1 MYIVENNDSMKTRL
15 SGLLIVLWLLIG
27 ITMVGLVYYSCR
39 RPAIN
44 DHNNAIIKLV
54 EMSSNVKRLLP
65 KLFQIEPALLA
76 SFIIDP
82 KGNLI
87 GSMFEPNRLS
97 KDSYSKWVTTI
108 RGGQEIYLQDSYSLH
123 RLSASANQVIL
134 VSQNSVSILQMWSQ
148 LKADVLNLRYFA
160 LGYFVPALG
169 LIGFFIF
176 SIIQKDRV
184 HLRMAQ
190 MKPKVE
196 KQSNDS
202 AKKFGSNVADE
213 VLRSHGGTSTSQ
225 FLYKN
230 QLMQIMQDFSGRY
243 SIERQTFYLRE
254 NNMWMPF
261 LQQRGAITL
270 KGSTIKEIPDILQVT
285 DNYFNE
291 FITTPDKKSA
301 VIFVLIKNAPLGAF
315 YFEFSE
321 VASEQQLTE
330 MSEKAS
336 ELGHTIFVQ
345 KIYEKA
351 TIDEQTKAYTYPYFY
366 FLLKEKIVAE
376 TCFATVIFSMQGI
389 ESITASTV
397 RKWVAKVK
405 HNLSSMRISEDEL
418 PLCRLHGNRFAI
430 LLSEGNIEQGTE
442 VMKLIKDTAKKL
454 FFGKVQAIGTL
465 VSRTNGVSNVDDYIN
480 RLEYALQISLET
492 RSFGAVMNETAVGI
506 A

>member
-27 ITMVGLVYYSCR
+27 VTMVGLVYYSYR

-44 DHNNAIIKLV
+44 DHDNAIIKLV
-54 EMSSNVKRLLP
+54 EMSSNVKRLLSR
-65 KLFQIEPALLA
+65 LFQVEPALLA
-76 SFIIDP
+76 SFIVDP
-82 KGNLI
+82 KGNLV
-87 GSMFEPNRLS
+87 GSMFEPSRLS
-97 KDSYSKWVTTI
+97 KDSYSKWVTAI
-108 RGGQEIYLQDSYSLH
+108 RGGQEIHLQDSYSLH
-123 RLSASANQVIL
+123 RFSASANQVIL
-134 VSQNSVSILQMWSQ
+134 VSQNSVSISQIWSQ
-148 LKADVLNLRYFA
+148 LKADVPNLRYFA
-160 LGYFVPALG
+160 LGYFVPALA
-169 LIGFFIF
+169 LIMLFIF
-176 SIIQKDRV
+176 FIIQKDHV
-184 HLRMAQ
+184 HLRMAK
-190 MKPKVE
+190 MKPEVE
-196 KQSNDS
+196 NKSS
-202 AKKFGSNVADE
+202 VAE
-213 VLRSHGGTSTSQ
+213 VLRSHRGTSTSQ

-230 QLMQIMQDFSGRY
+230 QLMQIMQHFSGRH

-254 NNMWMPF
+254 NDTWMPF
-261 LQQRGAITL
+261 LQQRGTITL
-270 KGSTIKEIPDILQVT
+270 KGSTIKEIPDILQAT
-285 DNYFNE
+285 DNHFNQ

-301 VIFVLIKNAPLGAF
+301 VIFVFIKNAPLGAF

-330 MSEKAS
+330 MSEKAG

-351 TIDEQTKAYTYPYFY
+351 TIDEQTKAYTHPYFY
-366 FLLKEKIVAE
+366 FLLKEKIAAE
-376 TCFATVIFSMQGI
+376 TYFATVIFSMQGI

-405 HNLSSMRISEDEL
+405 HNLSSIQTSEDEL

-430 LLSEGNIEQGTE
+430 LLSEGNIDQGTE
-442 VMKLIKDTAKKL
+442 VMKLIKDTAKKF

-480 RLEYALQISLET
+480 RLEYALQVSLET
-492 RSFGAVMNETAVGI
+492 KSVGVVMNETAVGI

>member
-15 SGLLIVLWLLIG
+15 SGLLIALWLLIG

-54 EMSSNVKRLLP
+54 EMSSNVKSLLP
-65 KLFQIEPALLA
+65 KLFQVEPALLA

-82 KGNLI
+82 KGNLM

-97 KDSYSKWVTTI
+97 KDSYSKWVTAI
-108 RGGQEIYLQDSYSLH
+108 RGGQEIHLQDSYSLH

-134 VSQNSVSILQMWSQ
+134 VSQNSVSISQMWSR
-148 LKADVLNLRYFA
+148 LKADVPNLRYFA

-169 LIGFFIF
+169 LIMFFIF

-184 HLRMAQ
+184 YFRIAK
-190 MKPKVE
+190 MKPQPK
-196 KQSNDS
+196 KKSK
-202 AKKFGSNVADE
+202 AFIKKFVPSVAE
-213 VLRSHGGTSTSQ
+213 VRRSHWGTSTPQ

-230 QLMQIMQDFSGRY
+230 QLIQIMQHFSGRY

-254 NNMWMPF
+254 NDTWMPF
-261 LQQRGAITL
+261 LQQRGTITL
-270 KGSTIKEIPDILQVT
+270 KGSTIKEVPDILQVT
-285 DNYFNE
+285 DNYFNK

-301 VIFVLIKNAPLGAF
+301 VIFVFIKNAPLGAF

-330 MSEKAS
+330 MLEKS
-336 ELGHTIFVQ
+336 RELGHTIFVQ

-351 TIDEQTKAYTYPYFY
+351 TIDEQTMAYTYPYFF
-366 FLLKEKIVAE
+366 FLLKEKVAAE
-376 TCFATVIFSMQGI
+376 TYFATVIFSMQGI

-405 HNLSSMRISEDEL
+405 HNLSSTRISEDEL

-430 LLSEGNIEQGTE
+430 LLSEGKIDQGTA
-442 VMKLIKDTAKKL
+442 VMKLIKDTAKK
-454 FFGKVQAIGTL
+454 FFFDKVRAIGTL
-465 VSRTNGVSNVDDYIN
+465 VPRTNGVSNVDDYIN
-480 RLEYALQISLET
+480 RLEYALQMSLET
-492 RSFGAVMNETAVGI
+492 KSFGTVMNETAVGI

>member
-27 ITMVGLVYYSCR
+27 ITMVGLVYYSYR

-54 EMSSNVKRLLP
+54 EMSSNAKRLLP
-65 KLFQIEPALLA
+65 RLFHVEPALLA

-97 KDSYSKWVTTI
+97 KDSYSKWVTAI
-108 RGGQEIYLQDSYSLH
+108 RGGQEIHLQDSYSLH
-123 RLSASANQVIL
+123 RFSASANQVIL
-134 VSQNSVSILQMWSQ
+134 VSQNSVSISQMWSQ
-148 LKADVLNLRYFA
+148 LKFDVPNLRYFA

-169 LIGFFIF
+169 LIMLFIF

-184 HLRMAQ
+184 HLRMAK
-190 MKPKVE
+190 MKPEVE
-196 KQSNDS
+196 KKSNDS
-202 AKKFGSNVADE
+202 ANKFGSSVAE
-213 VLRSHGGTSTSQ
+213 VLKSHRGTSTSQ

-230 QLMQIMQDFSGRY
+230 QLMQIMQHFSGRY

-254 NNMWMPF
+254 NDTWMPF
-261 LQQRGAITL
+261 LQQRGTITL

-285 DNYFNE
+285 DNYFNK

-301 VIFVLIKNAPLGAF
+301 VIFVFIKNALLGAF

-330 MSEKAS
+330 MSEKAG

-351 TIDEQTKAYTYPYFY
+351 TIDEQTKAYTHPYFY
-366 FLLKEKIVAE
+366 FLLKEKIAAE
-376 TCFATVIFSMQGI
+376 TYFATVIFSMQGI

-405 HNLSSMRISEDEL
+405 HNLSSIQTSEDEL

-430 LLSEGNIEQGTE
+430 LLSEGNIDQGTE
-442 VMKLIKDTAKKL
+442 VMKIIKDTAKKF
-454 FFGKVQAIGTL
+454 FFGKVQTIGTL

-480 RLEYALQISLET
+480 RLEYALQMSLET
-492 RSFGAVMNETAVGI
+492 KSFGAIMNETAIGI